1 VTPARRAART
11 PARPSRTSIWYVYGI
26 VPATV
31 SPSSA
36 PAGIGGEPVVTVGR
50 GDVAALATELD
61 AEAYTPFAIEAGVG
75 DVAWIAPRAQAHND
89 VVSWA
94 SQPGPVVP
102 LHMWTLFS
110 DRDAVEEMLE
120 RRSST
125 LSGLLK
131 ELRDVDEYG
140 LRVFADAA
148 ALAKSAT
155 ATGAEAAELE
165 RQALESG
172 PGQRYLIERK
182 LERTRRDAA
191 RVFARRV
198 ADDVYETLA
207 EQSVKAAHDTIPASS
222 GAEAGAVVSA
232 AFLVRRKKLAAFQ
245 RALAD
250 LSREHEAAGF
260 RFDLTGPWPP
270 YHFVGEDQR

>member
-1 VTPARRAART
+1 MTPARRAARK
-11 PARPSRTSIWYVYGI
+11 PSRSARTSIWYVYGV

-31 SPSSA
+31 SSSSA
-36 PAGIGGEPVVTVGR
+36 PAGIGGEPVVTVAH
-50 GDVAALATELD
+50 GDIAALATELD
-61 AEAYTPFAIEAGVG
+61 AESYTPFAIEAGVG

-110 DRDAVEEMLE
+110 DRDAVEEMLQ
-120 RRSST
+120 RRSAA
-125 LSGLLK
+125 LSSLLK

-148 ALAKSAT
+148 MLAKSTT
-155 ATGAEAAELE
+155 AADADAAELE
-165 RQALESG
+165 RQAAESG

-182 LERTRRDAA
+182 LERSRQDAA
-191 RVFARRV
+191 RAHARRV

-207 EQSVKAAHDTIPASS
+207 EHSVKAAHDTIPASS
-222 GAEAGAVVSA
+222 GADVGAVVSA
-232 AFLVRRKKLAAFQ
+232 AFLVRRKKLDAFQ
-245 RALAD
+245 RALSD
-250 LSREHEAAGF
+250 LLREHEAAGF

>member
-1 VTPARRAART
+1 MTAARRAARA
-11 PARPSRTSIWYVYGI
+11 PSRPSRASIWYVYGI

-31 SPSSA
+31 SSSSA
-36 PAGIGGEPVVTVGR
+36 PAGIDGEPVVTIAR
-50 GDVAALATELD
+50 ADIAALATELD

-120 RRSST
+120 RRSSA

-148 ALAKSAT
+148 ALTRST
-155 ATGAEAAELE
+155 TETDAEAAELE
-165 RQALESG
+165 RQAGESG

-191 RVFARRV
+191 RAHARRV
-198 ADDVYETLA
+198 ADDVYETLG
-207 EQSVKAAHDTIPASS
+207 EHSVKAARDTIPAST
-222 GAEAGAVVSA
+222 GGDVGAVVSA
-232 AFLVRRKKLAAFQ
+232 AFLVRRKKLDAFQ
-245 RALAD
+245 GALAD
-250 LSREHEAAGF
+250 LSRDHEAAGF

-270 YHFVGEDQR
+270 YHFVGEDQ

>member
-1 VTPARRAART
+1 MTPAKRAPRT
-11 PARPSRTSIWYVYGI
+11 PSRPSGTSIWYVYGI

-31 SPSSA
+31 SSSSA
-36 PAGIGGEPVVTVGR
+36 PAGIDGEPVVTVAHA
-50 GDVAALATELD
+50 DIAALATELD

-110 DRDAVEEMLE
+110 DRDAVEEMLG
-120 RRSST
+120 RRSSS
-125 LSGLLK
+125 LSSLLK

-148 ALAKSAT
+148 TLAKSVAAT
-155 ATGAEAAELE
+155 DAEAVELE
-165 RQALESG
+165 RQAAESG

-182 LERTRRDAA
+182 LERSRRDAA
-191 RVFARRV
+191 RARARRV
-198 ADDVYETLA
+198 ADEVYETLA
-207 EQSVKAAHDTIPASS
+207 EQSVKAARDTIPASS
-222 GAEAGAVVSA
+222 GAEVGAVVSA
-232 AFLVRRKKLAAFQ
+232 AFLVRRKDVEAFQ
-245 RALAD
+245 RALRD
-250 LSREHEAAGF
+250 LSREYEASGF

>member
-31 SPSSA
+31 SSSSA
-36 PAGIGGEPVVTVGR
+36 PTGIGGEPVVTVGR
-50 GDVAALATELD
+50 GDIAALATELD

-94 SQPGPVVP
+94 NQPGPVVP

-120 RRSST
+120 RRSSA
-125 LSGLLK
+125 LSGLLE

-155 ATGAEAAELE
+155 ETDAEAAELE

-191 RVFARRV
+191 RARARRV
-198 ADDVYETLA
+198 ADEVYETLA
-207 EQSVKAAHDTIPASS
+207 EHSVKAAHDTIPASS
-222 GAEAGAVVSA
+222 GAEVGAVVSA
-232 AFLVRRKKLAAFQ
+232 AFLVSRKKLAGFQ

-250 LSREHEAAGF
+250 LSREHGSAGF